1 MMVRRRLRLFRVPGS
16 GFRVLEILLLTSC
29 SPATTRPDFF
39 PYPQAPKQLLGA
51 RRERIVP
58 ALVEFITV
66 DSLRIQRA
74 SALDGYVE
82 TEWYDMQQH
91 RSYARTS
98 AVPDLAHTIKLRCWV
113 DPYVPG
119 QSILTVEAVY
129 RPRVDPSRIER
140 ELEIPLSPDHP
151 GYQYVEAV
159 LNRARERFGLRK
171 ATEGG

>member
-1 MMVRRRLRLFRVPGS
+1 MRSTDGLRLLRVPRS

-39 PYPQAPKQLLGA
+39 PYPEARKELLDA
-51 RRERIVP
+51 RRERVVP
-58 ALVEFITV
+58 ALVEFITT
-66 DSLRIQRA
+66 DSLKIKLA
-74 SALDGYVE
+74 SVLDGYVE
-82 TEWYDMQQH
+82 TEWYDMQRH
-91 RSYARTS
+91 RSYPHTS

-129 RPRVDPSRIER
+129 RPRDDPSRIER
-140 ELEIPLSPDHP
+140 ELEVPLAQDQP

-171 ATEGG
+171 TQGD

>member
-1 MMVRRRLRLFRVPGS
+1 MRVRRGLPPFRLPRFA
-16 GFRVLEILLLTSC
+16 FRVLELLLLTSC

-39 PYPQAPKQLLGA
+39 PYPQAPKELLDA
-51 RRERIVP
+51 RRERVVP
-58 ALVEFITV
+58 ALVEFITT
-66 DSLRIQRA
+66 DSLKIKRA
-74 SALDGYVE
+74 SVVDGYVE
-82 TEWYDMQQH
+82 TDWYDIRQR
-91 RSYARTS
+91 RSYAHNS

-129 RPRVDPSRIER
+129 RPRDDPSRIER
-140 ELEIPLSPDHP
+140 ELEVPLAQDQP

-171 ATEGG
+171 TPEGN